1 MQQTLISGSDLY
13 SIRKVYQSS
22 IIGHIILNRTQR
34 TTTIKIMGLVIL
46 ATIAGIIGGSST
58 IGGSQQNEK
67 ENDMDTTAGNG
78 LRASTS
84 TKSCK

>member
-1 MQQTLISGSDLY
+1 MLSDESSGITGWTPADEEQITGSTIIMRLI
-13 SIRKVYQSS
+13 
-22 IIGHIILNRTQR
+22 
-34 TTTIKIMGLVIL
+34 IL
-46 ATIAGIIGGSST
+46 ATIVAAGIISGSST

-84 TKSCK
+84 TKSCKW

>member
-1 MQQTLISGSDLY
+1 MRLI
-13 SIRKVYQSS
+13 
-22 IIGHIILNRTQR
+22 
-34 TTTIKIMGLVIL
+34 IL
-46 ATIAGIIGGSST
+46 ATIVAGIIGGSST
-58 IGGSQQNEK
+58 IEGSQQNDEK